1 MTPILWR
8 ANSGHVLHLSAA
20 RFAGELLVRYGSK
33 LVEANLHRPGYAA
46 PARQTS
52 SREPSR
58 ASNESAR
65 SALSMNG
72 FGRRRVAGRIL
83 LVEPYQDIAEI
94 LGLYLEDLGYQFDLV
109 TNTDVDEEYL
119 ASKSYDCVLVNI
131 DQNSDSWRD
140 AGLRL
145 AEKASR
151 LSVPVV
157 MIADHAFAAQAATAK
172 GWKPIQKPFTLERL
186 RSAISQAVG
195 VP

>member
-1 MTPILWR
+1 VASEFKPRPR
-8 ANSGHVLHLSAA
+8 AGHA
-20 RFAGELLVRYGSK
+20 
-33 LVEANLHRPGYAA
+33 
-46 PARQTS
+46 
-52 SREPSR
+52 SRDEG
-58 ASNESAR
+58 NESTLI
-65 SALSMNG
+65 ALPLM
-72 FGRRRVAGRIL
+72 
-83 LVEPYQDIAEI
+83 
-94 LGLYLEDLGYQFDLV
+94 GLYLEDLGYQFDLV

-140 AGLRL
+140 AGLSL

-172 GWKPIQKPFTLERL
+172 GWEPIQKPFTLERL
-186 RSAISQAVG
+186 QSAISQAVG